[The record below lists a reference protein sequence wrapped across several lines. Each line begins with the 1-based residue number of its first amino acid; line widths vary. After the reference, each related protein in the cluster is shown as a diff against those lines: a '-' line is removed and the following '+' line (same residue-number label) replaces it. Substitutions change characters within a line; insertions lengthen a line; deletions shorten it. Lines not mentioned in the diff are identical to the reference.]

1 MVTCSE
7 TAPPAMTGGMIVD
20 GTYAMTSS
28 TVYTS
33 GTTTC
38 AGLSFPAANPQTLL
52 MAAPCMESID
62 MVGGAKSYA
71 LSASGSTLTLM
82 EVCPGA
88 STSSVP
94 YTATSSMFTEL
105 SSLGPGIDQISVFQK
120 Q

>member
-1 MVTCSE
+1 MT
-7 TAPPAMTGGMIVD
+7 PPAMTGGTIVD
-20 GTYAMTSS
+20 GTYVLGSA

-38 AGLSFPAANPQTLL
+38 AGLVFPPGDPQTLL

-62 MVGGAKSYA
+62 LMQGAKSYA
-71 LSASGSTLTLM
+71 LSASGNTLTLM
-82 EVCPGA
+82 EVCPNV

-94 YTATSSMFTEL
+94 YTAASSAFSEL
-105 SSLGPGIDQISVFQK
+105 SSLGPGIDLYSVFQK